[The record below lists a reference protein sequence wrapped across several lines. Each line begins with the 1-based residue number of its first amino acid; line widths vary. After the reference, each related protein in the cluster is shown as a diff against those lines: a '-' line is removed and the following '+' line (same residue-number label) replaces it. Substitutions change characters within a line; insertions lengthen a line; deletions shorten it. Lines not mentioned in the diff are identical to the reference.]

1 MLLVMHGA
9 AGSWRGRALR
19 SGGLTLLELLI
30 ILAVVVVLIF
40 ITLPTLR
47 PTEIESKAEF
57 AKQQLQY
64 LHAREQQY
72 YNAHGTYAPLPT
84 LGADELIG
92 RTFDSRFAQNQ
103 AVVEGVVFTGPTE
116 EAGHYQIIAELE
128 DGARYKIDQTG
139 NITPL
144 Q

>member
-1 MLLVMHGA
+1 MHGP
-9 AGSWRGRALR
+9 AGSWHRRAFRG
-19 SGGLTLLELLI
+19 SGLTLLELLI
-30 ILAVVVVLIF
+30 ILAVVVVLVF

-47 PTEIESKAEF
+47 PTQIESKAEF

-64 LHAREQQY
+64 LHAREQEY

-84 LGADELIG
+84 LGDDALIG

-128 DGARYKIDQTG
+128 DGTRYRIDQTG

>member
-1 MLLVMHGA
+1 MHGA
-9 AGSWRGRALR
+9 ADSRDGRALGR
-19 SGGLTLLELLI
+19 GGLTLLELLI

-64 LHAREQQY
+64 LHGREQQY

-84 LGADELIG
+84 LADDEVLG
-92 RTFDSRFAQNQ
+92 RTFDTRFAQNQ

-128 DGARYKIDQTG
+128 DGTRYRIDQTG
-139 NITPL
+139 SITPL